1 MVASAVVE
9 RGGPLALKLLCQKV
23 RHERR
28 GGAQNSSSTRFKRKP
43 KSSAHRDRRVSGRNT
58 MANAE
63 SFPPKSRVQST
74 KAIDWQSI
82 WGVGFDKVTKTVI
95 NGVWEW
101 ASFLSA
107 EW

>member
-1 MVASAVVE
+1 VIA
-9 RGGPLALKLLCQKV
+9 ALEAL
-23 RHERR
+23 RHP
-28 GGAQNSSSTRFKRKP
+28 NSSTTR
-43 KSSAHRDRRVSGRNT
+43 KSSGTYFRRIPYQNE
-58 MANAE
+58 AAIAE

>member
-1 MVASAVVE
+1 VKPHAKQRLYRSAESAAPPKFSLNVDVGVAVAPE
-9 RGGPLALKLLCQKV
+9 IQIQTL
-23 RHERR
+23 
-28 GGAQNSSSTRFKRKP
+28 
-43 KSSAHRDRRVSGRNT
+43 KSSALRHYRVSWRNW
-58 MANAE
+58 AAIAE

-101 ASFLSA
+101 ASFVSA

>member
-1 MVASAVVE
+1 
-9 RGGPLALKLLCQKV
+9 
-23 RHERR
+23 
-28 GGAQNSSSTRFKRKP
+28 
-43 KSSAHRDRRVSGRNT
+43 

-101 ASFLSA
+101 ASFVSA